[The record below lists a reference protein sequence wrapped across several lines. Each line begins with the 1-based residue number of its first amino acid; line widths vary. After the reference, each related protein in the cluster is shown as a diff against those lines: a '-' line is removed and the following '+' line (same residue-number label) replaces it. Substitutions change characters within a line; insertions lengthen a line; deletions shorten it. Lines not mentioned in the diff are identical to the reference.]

1 VPSTARDIVFYVGD
15 ILYDPHL
22 QDVGILLECYDS
34 MREHTLH
41 AVKGV
46 PVWKTWWCRA
56 GEEHF
61 SEEGLQNLVDLD
73 VFMCYSIV
81 SELEK
86 F

>member
-1 VPSTARDIVFYVGD
+1 VPPAARDIVFHIGD

-34 MREHTLH
+34 LREHALGC
-41 AVKGV
+41 ARGL
-46 PVWKTWWCRA
+46 PVWKMWWCRA
-56 GEEHF
+56 GEEHY

-73 VFMCYSIV
+73 VFVCYSIV
-81 SELEK
+81 PELEK